1 MLYETIIPASGSSF
15 TKKNFIFKHF
25 PPDWHYHPEYEL
37 VAITEGVGKRFVGN
51 GVSEFSPGDIAF
63 IGSNVPHF
71 HLSDRVYYENNDLYC
86 CSEVIQFNQNIF
98 PADFRTMP
106 EFGPIVRLLDE
117 SSRGLLFHN
126 DEVLERIRTRLSDFE
141 RLDGLKRLME
151 LYRIL
156 GMLSQ
161 TPDFSYLSI
170 AEVDYNRVKDLHN
183 LPVYRAY
190 QYLANNFKEPVTL
203 RQVAGYAGQNPTA
216 LCRNFKQSTGRSIF
230 NCLLE
235 IRIDSHTNCSSIPI
249 SASYRWLMNRGSA
262 TSRISITNSR
272 RCRASRRWSTAGRI
286 RGSRGPNIRRK
297 NLRPRPVT
305 NDSK

>member
-1 MLYETIIPASGSSF
+1 MLYETIIPVSGSSF

-25 PPDWHYHPEYEL
+25 PPDWHYHTEYEL

-51 GVSEFSPGDIAF
+51 GVSEFAPGDIVF

-71 HLSDRVYYENNDLYC
+71 HLSDRKYYENNDLYC
-86 CSEVIQFNQNIF
+86 CSEVIQFNLNIF

-106 EFGPIVRLLDE
+106 EFESIVRLLDE

-141 RLDGLKRLME
+141 RLDSLKRLME

-156 GMLSQ
+156 GVLSR

-170 AEVDYNRVKDLHN
+170 AEVDYNQVKDLRN

-190 QYLANNFKEPVTL
+190 QYMANNFKDAITL
-203 RQVAGYAGQNPTA
+203 EQVASYAGQNPTA
-216 LCRNFKQSTGRSIF
+216 LCRNFKLSTGRSIF
-230 NCLLE
+230 TCLLE
-235 IRIDSHTNCSSIPI
+235 IRVDFAYKLLVNSDFSIIQVAYESGFRNISHFNHKFKEMSGLSPLE
-249 SASYRWLMNRGSA
+249 YR
-262 TSRISITNSR
+262 
-272 RCRASRRWSTAGRI
+272 RAHQAKSKEDYPEEELTAEMA
-286 RGSRGPNIRRK
+286 
-297 NLRPRPVT
+297 
-305 NDSK
+305 D

>member
-1 MLYETIIPASGSSF
+1 M
-15 TKKNFIFKHF
+15 
-25 PPDWHYHPEYEL
+25 
-37 VAITEGVGKRFVGN
+37 
-51 GVSEFSPGDIAF
+51 
-63 IGSNVPHF
+63 
-71 HLSDRVYYENNDLYC
+71 
-86 CSEVIQFNQNIF
+86 
-98 PADFRTMP
+98 
-106 EFGPIVRLLDE
+106 
-117 SSRGLLFHN
+117 
-126 DEVLERIRTRLSDFE
+126 LERIRTRLSDFE

-235 IRIDSHTNCSSIPI
+235 IRIASHTNCSSIPI
-249 SASYRWLMNRGSA
+249 SASYRWLMNPGFRNISHFNHKFKEMSGLSPLEYRRA
-262 TSRISITNSR
+262 HQGKSRTEYSEEEL
-272 RCRASRRWSTAGRI
+272 TAAR
-286 RGSRGPNIRRK
+286 
-297 NLRPRPVT
+297 
-305 NDSK
+305 

>member
-1 MLYETIIPASGSSF
+1 
-15 TKKNFIFKHF
+15 
-25 PPDWHYHPEYEL
+25 
-37 VAITEGVGKRFVGN
+37 
-51 GVSEFSPGDIAF
+51 
-63 IGSNVPHF
+63 
-71 HLSDRVYYENNDLYC
+71 
-86 CSEVIQFNQNIF
+86 
-98 PADFRTMP
+98 MP

-235 IRIDSHTNCSSIPI
+235 IRIDFAYKLLVNSDFSIIQVAYESGFRNISHFNHKFKEMSGLSPLE
-249 SASYRWLMNRGSA
+249 YRRAHQGK
-262 TSRISITNSR
+262 SRTE
-272 RCRASRRWSTAGRI
+272 
-286 RGSRGPNIRRK
+286 
-297 NLRPRPVT
+297 
-305 NDSK
+305 

>member
-183 LPVYRAY
+183 LPVY
-190 QYLANNFKEPVTL
+190 
-203 RQVAGYAGQNPTA
+203 GYAGQNPTA

-235 IRIDSHTNCSSIPI
+235 IRIDFAYKLLVNSDFSIIQVAYESGFRNISHFNHKFKEMSGLSPLE
-249 SASYRWLMNRGSA
+249 YRRAHQGK
-262 TSRISITNSR
+262 SRTEYSEEEL
-272 RCRASRRWSTAGRI
+272 TAAAG
-286 RGSRGPNIRRK
+286 
-297 NLRPRPVT
+297 
-305 NDSK
+305 DE

>member
-190 QYLANNFKEPVTL
+190 QYLANNFK
-203 RQVAGYAGQNPTA
+203 
-216 LCRNFKQSTGRSIF
+216 
-230 NCLLE
+230 
-235 IRIDSHTNCSSIPI
+235 
-249 SASYRWLMNRGSA
+249 
-262 TSRISITNSR
+262 
-272 RCRASRRWSTAGRI
+272 
-286 RGSRGPNIRRK
+286 
-297 NLRPRPVT
+297 
-305 NDSK
+305 

>member
-1 MLYETIIPASGSSF
+1 M
-15 TKKNFIFKHF
+15 
-25 PPDWHYHPEYEL
+25 
-37 VAITEGVGKRFVGN
+37 
-51 GVSEFSPGDIAF
+51 
-63 IGSNVPHF
+63 PHF

-235 IRIDSHTNCSSIPI
+235 IRIDFAYKLLVNSDFSIIQVAYESGFRNISHFNHKFKEMSGLSPLE
-249 SASYRWLMNRGSA
+249 YRRAHQGK
-262 TSRISITNSR
+262 SRTEYSEEEL
-272 RCRASRRWSTAGRI
+272 TAAAGEE
-286 RGSRGPNIRRK
+286 
-297 NLRPRPVT
+297 
-305 NDSK
+305 

>member
-1 MLYETIIPASGSSF
+1 MLYETIIPASGSTF

-25 PPDWHYHPEYEL
+25 PPDWHYHTEYEL
-37 VAITEGVGKRFVGN
+37 VAITEGFGKRFVGS
-51 GVSEFSPGDIAF
+51 GVSDFSPGDIVL

-86 CSEVIQFNQNIF
+86 CSEVIQFNLNIF

-106 EFGPIVRLLDE
+106 EFGAVSRLLDD
-117 SSRGLLFHN
+117 SARGLLFHN
-126 DEVLERIRTRLSDFE
+126 AEALERIRTKLADFE
-141 RLDGLKRLME
+141 RLDGLKRLLE

-156 GMLSQ
+156 GVLSQ

-170 AEVDYNRVKDLHN
+170 ADVDYNRLKDLHN

-190 QYLANNFKEPVTL
+190 QYLANNFKEAVTL
-203 RQVAGYAGQNPTA
+203 GQVAEYAGQNPTA

-235 IRIDSHTNCSSIPI
+235 IRIDFAYKLLINSDFSIIQVAYESGFRNISHFNHKFKEMSGLSPLE
-249 SASYRWLMNRGSA
+249 YRRTHQAKTGADYPPEEL
-262 TSRISITNSR
+262 
-272 RCRASRRWSTAGRI
+272 
-286 RGSRGPNIRRK
+286 
-297 NLRPRPVT
+297 
-305 NDSK
+305 

>member
-235 IRIDSHTNCSSIPI
+235 IRIDFAYKLLVNSDFSIIQVAYESGFRNISHFNHKFKEMSGLSPLE
-249 SASYRWLMNRGSA
+249 YRRAHQGK
-262 TSRISITNSR
+262 SRTEYSGEEL
-272 RCRASRRWSTAGRI
+272 TAAAG
-286 RGSRGPNIRRK
+286 
-297 NLRPRPVT
+297 
-305 NDSK
+305 DE

>member
-25 PPDWHYHPEYEL
+25 PPDWHYHIEYEL
-37 VAITEGVGKRFVGN
+37 VAITEGFGKRFVGS
-51 GVSEFSPGDIAF
+51 GVSDFAAGDIVL

-71 HLSDRVYYENNDLYC
+71 HLSDRTYYENNDLYC
-86 CSEVIQFNQNIF
+86 CSEVIQFNTNIF
-98 PADFRTMP
+98 PSEFQSMP
-106 EFGPIVRLLDE
+106 EFESISRMLAE

-126 DEVLERIRTRLSDFE
+126 VEVLDRIRTKLANFE
-141 RLDGLKRLME
+141 QLDGLKRLIE

-156 GMLSQ
+156 GVLSL
-161 TPDFSYLSI
+161 TPDFSYLSL
-170 AEVDYNRVKDLHN
+170 AEVEKNKAKDMHN

-203 RQVAGYAGQNPTA
+203 EQVAEYAGQNPTA

-235 IRIDSHTNCSSIPI
+235 IRIDFAYKLLANSDFSIIQVAYESGFRNISHFNHKFKEMSGLSPLE
-249 SASYRWLMNRGSA
+249 YRRSH
-262 TSRISITNSR
+262 
-272 RCRASRRWSTAGRI
+272 RAKEHSDYLTDE
-286 RGSRGPNIRRK
+286 
-297 NLRPRPVT
+297 V
-305 NDSK
+305 

>member
-106 EFGPIVRLLDE
+106 EFGPIVRLL
-117 SSRGLLFHN
+117 
-126 DEVLERIRTRLSDFE
+126 ER
-141 RLDGLKRLME
+141 
-151 LYRIL
+151 YRIL

-235 IRIDSHTNCSSIPI
+235 IRIDFAYKLLVNSDFSIIQVAYESGFRNISHFNHKFKEMSGLSPLE
-249 SASYRWLMNRGSA
+249 YRRAHQGK
-262 TSRISITNSR
+262 SRTEYSEEEL
-272 RCRASRRWSTAGRI
+272 TAAAG
-286 RGSRGPNIRRK
+286 
-297 NLRPRPVT
+297 
-305 NDSK
+305 DE